1 MKKQNLNIAVYIDM
15 ENVASSEFVLED
27 VMNSFL
33 SADDDYNCIFAIKAA
48 YGNQAR
54 AKKSL
59 KKQIVEHNFN
69 IVDTPKIGS
78 EKNRSDLILSLD
90 AFESLYLD
98 TPRIDRYCF
107 MTSDADFT
115 VIADKLR
122 KFGKE
127 VWLVC
132 KKSDKDRA
140 ILTKSFDNLLF
151 LDDFCPDTAPK
162 VSNDIDRLFIQAV
175 RNMNQSN
182 LPTNVS
188 VANDRMKAIDPSFR
202 VTNTNYK
209 TFMKLIKDMESKGY
223 VVSETLDTGENRIT
237 EICV

>member
-15 ENVASSEFVLED
+15 ENVASSEFVLEN

-48 YGNQAR
+48 YGDQSR
-54 AKKSL
+54 AKKTL
-59 KKQIVEHNFN
+59 KTQIVDHNFN
-69 IVDTPKIGS
+69 IIDTPKIGS
-78 EKNRSDLILSLD
+78 EKNRADLLLSLD
-90 AFESLYLD
+90 AFETLYLD
-98 TPRIDRYCF
+98 NPRIDRYCF

-115 VIADKLR
+115 VVADKLR
-122 KFGKE
+122 KYGKE

-151 LDDFCPDTAPK
+151 LEDFGSDDTPK
-162 VSNDIDRLFIQAV
+162 ISNDIDKLFMQAV
-175 RNMNQSN
+175 RNMNQSH

-202 VTNTNYK
+202 VNNTDYK
-209 TFMKLIKDMESKGY
+209 TFMKLIKDMENKGFIK
-223 VVSETLDTGENRIT
+223 SETLGTGENRIT

>member
-48 YGNQAR
+48 YGNQCK
-54 AKKSL
+54 AKKTL
-59 KKQIVEHNFN
+59 KTQIVDHNFN
-69 IVDTPKIGS
+69 IIDTPKIGS
-78 EKNRSDLILSLD
+78 EKNRADLLLSLD
-90 AFESLYLD
+90 AFETLYLD
-98 TPRIDRYCF
+98 NPRIDRYCF

-115 VIADKLR
+115 VVADKLR
-122 KFGKE
+122 KYGKE

-151 LDDFCPDTAPK
+151 LEDFCSGDTPK
-162 VSNDIDRLFIQAV
+162 ISNDIDRLFMQAV
-175 RNMNQSN
+175 RNMNQSH

-202 VTNTNYK
+202 VNNTDYK
-209 TFMKLIKDMESKGY
+209 TFMKLIKDMETKGFIK
-223 VVSETLDTGENRIT
+223 SETLGTGENRIT

>member
-1 MKKQNLNIAVYIDM
+1 M

-33 SADDDYNCIFAIKAA
+33 STDDDYNCIFAIKSA
-48 YGNQAR
+48 YGNQNA
-54 AKKSL
+54 AKKTS
-59 KKQIVEHNFN
+59 KSQIVEHNFN
-69 IVDTPKIGS
+69 IIDTPKIGN
-78 EKNRSDLILSLD
+78 EKNRADLLLSLD
-90 AFESLYLD
+90 AFETLYLD
-98 TPRIDRYCF
+98 NPRIDRYCF

-115 VIADKLR
+115 VVADKLR

-132 KKSDKDRA
+132 KKEDKDRA

-151 LDDFCPDTAPK
+151 LEDFCPEKTKKIPSK
-162 VSNDIDRLFIQAV
+162 IERLFVQAV
-175 RNMNQSN
+175 KNINQSG

-188 VANDRMKAIDPSFR
+188 VVNDRMKAIDPSFR
-202 VTNTNYK
+202 VINTEYK
-209 TFMKLIKDMESKGY
+209 SFMNLIKDMETKGY
-223 VVSETLDTGENRIT
+223 IKSETLGTGENRIV

>member
-15 ENVASSEFVLED
+15 ENVTSSEFVLED

-33 SADDDYNCIFAIKAA
+33 SADEDYNCIFAIKAA
-48 YGNQAR
+48 YGNQDNV
-54 AKKSL
+54 KKTL
-59 KKQIVEHNFN
+59 KSQIVEHNFS
-69 IVDTPKIGS
+69 IIDTPKIGT
-78 EKNRSDLILSLD
+78 EKNRADLILSLD
-90 AFESLYLD
+90 AFETLYLD
-98 TPRIDRYCF
+98 NPRIDRYCF

-115 VIADKLR
+115 VVADKLR

-132 KKSDKDRA
+132 KKSDKGRA

-151 LDDFCPDTAPK
+151 LDDFCPDSSPK
-162 VSNDIDRLFIQAV
+162 ITNDIDKLFVQAI

-188 VANDRMKAIDPSFR
+188 VANDKMKAIDPSFR
-202 VTNTNYK
+202 AINTPYK

-223 VVSETLDTGENRIT
+223 IKAESLKTGENRIL